1 MWGVA
6 GWLIGLVGLIAIDDA
21 LEHRPARHTWMVS
34 FTLVGSIA
42 LLMLAAIAAGKLV
55 A

>member
-6 GWLIGLVGLIAIDDA
+6 GSLIGLIGLIALDDV
-21 LEHRPARHTWMVS
+21 LEGRPARHTWAMS
-34 FTLVGSIA
+34 FALVGSIA
-42 LLMLAAIAAGKLV
+42 LLMLAAVAAGKLI

>member
-6 GWLIGLVGLIAIDDA
+6 GWLIGVIGLIAVDDG
-21 LEHRPARHTWMVS
+21 LEGRPARHTWMVS

-42 LLMLAAIAAGKLV
+42 LLMLAAIGAGKLV